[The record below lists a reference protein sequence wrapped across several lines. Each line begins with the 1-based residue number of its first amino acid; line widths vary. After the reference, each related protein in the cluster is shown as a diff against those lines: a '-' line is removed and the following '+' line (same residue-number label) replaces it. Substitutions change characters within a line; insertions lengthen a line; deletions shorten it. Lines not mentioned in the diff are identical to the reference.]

1 MTIMVVIMVAIVVVV
16 RVMIM
21 RMIRSSRA
29 RGEVGIFMPVWHM
42 KRRTHDISEVEGGR
56 STRVGGVCH
65 CCCRGIFLW
74 ICKWQLIRARHAIFV
89 PLLLMGMNFSF

>member
-1 MTIMVVIMVAIVVVV
+1 MVAIVVVV

-74 ICKWQLIRARHAIFV
+74 ICKKRGIARGKRA
-89 PLLLMGMNFSF
+89 SFCRRGEDRCWEEDKKG